1 MTGAEKVE
9 LGLIAATG
17 VGFSVVAP
25 SLSPQVELGNL
36 VLYASALLLL
46 QSLLRD
52 IWLLIKARKMAQAGS
67 IRVARCMCA
76 ESTVGITG
84 LAIGATL
91 MGFGWGQPITMSGWV
106 WGVQSTL
113 VLMTGFLLK
122 DYVLESRPWR
132 IRRDSDHVNILVRWS
147 GPPNTPG

>member
-17 VGFSVVAP
+17 LGFSVVAP
-25 SLSPQVELGNL
+25 SLLPQVERGNL

-52 IWLLIKARKMAQAGS
+52 IWLLLKARKVAQADS

-84 LAIGATL
+84 IVIGAMLT
-91 MGFGWGQPITMSGWV
+91 GFGWGKPIVMGAWG
-106 WGVQSTL
+106 WGVHSTL
-113 VLMTGFLLK
+113 VLMIGFLLK
-122 DYVLESRPWR
+122 DYVLESSPWR

-147 GPPNTPG
+147 RSPNTTR